1 VLNLDNIQESTI
13 LAIYDDIIDLQILMR
28 YPWVFHYDDIQ
39 ELVIVDDDWHL
50 NILLILPISST
61 FPHSFGVA
69 CDMMISINISLT
81 IDNVTIFSIRFDY
94 SAFDDIH
101 N

>member
-1 VLNLDNIQESTI
+1 VF
-13 LAIYDDIIDLQILMR
+13 
-28 YPWVFHYDDIQ
+28 FHYDDIQ

-50 NILLILPISST
+50 NILLILPILSISS
-61 FPHSFGVA
+61 FFSVA
-69 CDMMISINISLT
+69 HDMMISINISLT

>member
-1 VLNLDNIQESTI
+1 MADIKDSLNLDNIQESTI

-50 NILLILPISST
+50 NILLILPILSIC
-61 FPHSFGVA
+61 SFFSVA
-69 CDMMISINISLT
+69 W
-81 IDNVTIFSIRFDY
+81 Y
-94 SAFDDIH
+94 DDIDQH
-101 N
+101 FSNNWQCDDIQH